1 MSSLGAFAPLGKDRC
16 GHRGPSTCR
25 QSLGAQAWAL
35 SDATSPSGHGL
46 AAQGRA
52 SPGVWLPVASK
63 MKPGPAWR
71 ARGYKVRFCTTEG
84 ICMLPMCN
92 VWLVQRP

>member
-1 MSSLGAFAPLGKDRC
+1 MVTGDLVPADRASEHRPGLYQMPPAP
-16 GHRGPSTCR
+16 
-25 QSLGAQAWAL
+25 QE
-35 SDATSPSGHGL
+35 HGL
-46 AAQGRA
+46 AAQGQA

-63 MKPGPAWR
+63 MKPGPAWH
-71 ARGYKVRFCTTEG
+71 ARGYKVGFCTTEG